1 MDAEMIAAARGETPA
16 DLLLKKARVVNV
28 FSNEIHA
35 ADVAVFKGHIVG
47 FGDYEA
53 RETVDLQNRLLCP
66 GFIDA
71 HVHLESSMV
80 TAPEFARAV
89 VPRGVT
95 AVVTDPHEIANVLGL
110 DGIRYM
116 LETSEGLPLR
126 VFVMVPS
133 CVPATDMETSGARL
147 TAEDFGL
154 LFQHPRVIG
163 LAEMMNYPGVIHR
176 VPEVL
181 EKLAAAEGH
190 PIDGHAPGLSG
201 RDLAA
206 YIVAGIGSDHECT
219 TLEEAREKRQLGMH
233 IFIRDGTTARNLDA
247 LLPLVTPAAAINCS
261 FCTDDRHPA
270 DLLRE
275 GSINWLVHRAIQKGM
290 DPVTAIRMA
299 TLHPARYFGLNK
311 LGAIAPGYWAD
322 LVVLDDFEHFRV
334 AQVYQAGQKVAENQ
348 MLLAPRARAKPLR
361 LRSSVNVQWQGL
373 DFRVPVP
380 EGQGERPRIRVIGLV
395 PDQILTK
402 SLEEEASVA
411 DGAVVADPSS
421 DLLKIAV
428 IERHLA
434 SGNVGV
440 GFVRGFGLKTG
451 AIASSVAHDSHNIVV
466 VGASDK
472 DMMAAVKEVARL
484 RGGQAVVENERVLAS
499 VPLPIAGL
507 MSDMP
512 LEEVRDRIE
521 AMAKAAHEMGCTLPD
536 PLMTMSFLALPVI
549 PELKLTDKGLV
560 AVTKFQPVPLFV
572 E

>member
-1 MDAEMIAAARGETPA
+1 MNSEMIAVAHGETPA
-16 DLLLKKARVVNV
+16 DLLLKNARVVNV
-28 FSNEIHA
+28 FSNEIHSA
-35 ADVAVFKGHIVG
+35 EVAIFKGHIIG
-47 FGDYEA
+47 FGNYEA

-80 TAPEFARAV
+80 TASEFARAV

-95 AVVTDPHEIANVLGL
+95 TVVTDPHEIANVLGL
-110 DGIRYM
+110 DGVRYM

-147 TAEDFGL
+147 TAEDFSL

-181 EKLAAAEGH
+181 AKLAAAEGH

-275 GSINWLVHRAIQKGM
+275 GSINWLVHRSIQKGM
-290 DPVTAIRMA
+290 DPVTAVRMA
-299 TLHPARYFGLNK
+299 TLHPARYFGLKN

-322 LVVLDDFEHFRV
+322 LVVLDDFETFRV
-334 AQVYQAGQKVAENQ
+334 AQVYQAGNKIAENQ
-348 MLLAPRARAKPLR
+348 QLLAPRARAKPLR

-380 EGQGERPRIRVIGLV
+380 EGKGERPRIRVIGLV

-402 SLEEEASVA
+402 SLEEELAVA
-411 DGAVVADPSS
+411 DGAVVADPSR
-421 DLLKIAV
+421 DILKIAV

-440 GFVRGFGLKTG
+440 GFVRGFGLKSG

-472 DMMAAVKEVARL
+472 DMMAAAKEVARL
-484 RGGQAVVENERVLAS
+484 RGGQAVADNERILAA

-507 MSDMP
+507 MSDLP

-521 AMAKAAHEMGCTLPD
+521 AMAKAAHDLGCTLPD

-560 AVTKFQPVPLFV
+560 DVTKFQLVPLFV

>member
-1 MDAEMIAAARGETPA
+1 MNAEMIAAARGETPA
-16 DLLLKKARVVNV
+16 DLLLKNARVVNV
-28 FSNEIHA
+28 FSDEIHA
-35 ADVAVFKGHIVG
+35 ADVAVVKGRVIG
-47 FGDYEA
+47 FGAYEA
-53 RETVDLQNRLLCP
+53 RETVDLRGRLLCP

-80 TAPEFARAV
+80 TVPEFARAV

-110 DGIRYM
+110 DGVRYM

-147 TAEDFGL
+147 TAEDFSW

-176 VPEVL
+176 DPEVL
-181 EKLAAAEGH
+181 KKLAAAEGH

-206 YIVAGIGSDHECT
+206 YVVAGIGSDHECT
-219 TLEEAREKRQLGMH
+219 TLEEARAKRQMGMH
-233 IFIRDGTTARNLDA
+233 IFLRDGTTARNLDA
-247 LLPLVTPAAAINCS
+247 LLPLVTPATAINCS

-290 DPVTAIRMA
+290 DPVAAVRMA
-299 TLHPARYFGLNK
+299 TLHPARYFGLQK

-322 LVVLDDFEHFRV
+322 LVVLDDFESFRI

-348 MLLAPRARAKPLR
+348 SLLAPRAKPKAHR
-361 LRSSVNVQWQGL
+361 LRSSVNVQWHGL
-373 DFRVPVP
+373 DLRVPAP
-380 EGQGERPRIRVIGLV
+380 AGKPPRIRVIGLV

-402 SLEEEASVA
+402 ALEDEATVA
-411 DGAVVADPSS
+411 DGAIVADPSR
-421 DLLKIAV
+421 DLLKMAV
-428 IERHLA
+428 VERHQA
-434 SGNVGV
+434 SGHVGI
-440 GFVRGFGLKTG
+440 GFVRGFGLKRG

-466 VGASDK
+466 VGASDP
-472 DMMAAVKEVARL
+472 DMLAAVKEVARL
-484 RGGQAVVENERVLAS
+484 RGGQCVVEGGNVLAS

-507 MSDMP
+507 MSDLP

-521 AMAKAAHEMGCTLPD
+521 AMAKAARDLGGTLPD

-560 AVTKFQPVPLFV
+560 DVTRFQPVPLV
-572 E
+572 VA